1 MKLIQ
6 IIKIL
11 WFRFILSNIKIKGK
25 VKIKIPTLFLG
36 KGQIKLGNRV
46 HFGYFPSP
54 YFYNG
59 YNHIEA
65 RMNDAYIS
73 IGDNTH
79 INNNCSIIANS
90 GKITIGKN
98 CVIGTNLSLFNS
110 DFHGVKISERN
121 DPEKI
126 ISQDIEIGDNVFIG
140 NNVTILKNVKIGCGS
155 IIGAGSVVTKSFPED
170 SVIGGNPAKLI
181 KRIENNEQ
189 TSYICINSCIQ
200 S

>member
-1 MKLIQ
+1 MKLLQ
-6 IIKIL
+6 LIKIF
-11 WFRFILSNIKIKGK
+11 WFRFILSNIRIKGK
-25 VKIKIPTLFLG
+25 VKIKSPTLFIG
-36 KGQIKLGNRV
+36 KGKIKMGKGINLG
-46 HFGYFPSP
+46 YYPSP
-54 YFYNG
+54 YYYSN

-65 RMNDAYIS
+65 RNSDAIIS
-73 IGDNTH
+73 IGNNTD
-79 INNNCSIIANS
+79 INNNCCIIANS
-90 GKITIGKN
+90 GLIKIGDNCKIGA
-98 CVIGTNLSLFNS
+98 NLSLFNS